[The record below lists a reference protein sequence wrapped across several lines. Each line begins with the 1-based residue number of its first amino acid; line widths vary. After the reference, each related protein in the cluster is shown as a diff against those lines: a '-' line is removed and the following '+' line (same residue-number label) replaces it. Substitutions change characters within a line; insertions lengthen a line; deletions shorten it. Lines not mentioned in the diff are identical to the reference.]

1 MHKSLNTQCFGFK
14 FSVIVFIVWG
24 YIIGLKAIWI
34 LFPSMGFCSQKEIDE
49 KQGFRVTDSSID
61 FLRAIQ
67 MIRLLLGKKTTSHSD
82 FIISDGEEWA

>member
-1 MHKSLNTQCFGFK
+1 
-14 FSVIVFIVWG
+14 
-24 YIIGLKAIWI
+24 
-34 LFPSMGFCSQKEIDE
+34 MGFCSQKEIDE